1 MSHTLLQD
9 YFDTLEH
16 TLLTQPSLYVEQFT
30 ITLLTP
36 ERANIRLWIR
46 LKLTHLL
53 SISEALVVS
62 NDQLTSL
69 DYRYH
74 FQDPAHQ
81 LIFRYDS
88 TPHFPNLP
96 TFPHHKYLPDTVIA
110 TSKPTLDAVIQEA
123 INALAAI

>member
-1 MSHTLLQD
+1 MSHSLLQN
-9 YFDTLEH
+9 YFDTLEQ
-16 TLLTQPSLYVEQFT
+16 TLLTQSSLYVEQFT

-36 ERANIRLWIR
+36 ERANLRLRIR

-53 SISEALVVS
+53 SISEALMVS
-62 NDQLTSL
+62 NNQLTPL

-74 FQDPAHQ
+74 FQDPTHQ

-96 TFPHHKYLPDTVIA
+96 TFPHHKHLPDRVVA
-110 TSKPTLDAVIQEA
+110 TSKPTLEAVIQEA
-123 INALAAI
+123 INALEAN